1 MTKEW
6 TVVIAMADGNAIGT
20 LDAFAVHGRGRGRL
34 HLVSKAALFTHAH
47 HAREAANFNQKSE
60 FIA

>member
-1 MTKEW
+1 
-6 TVVIAMADGNAIGT
+6 VVIAMADRNAIGT

-34 HLVSKAALFTHAH
+34 HLVSKAALFTHSH

-60 FIA
+60 IIA